1 MTESEQRY
9 VSNLLRSAMREKYGR
24 LVSAAKLSR
33 DLHIWSEGR
42 FYVSAESVRK
52 WLIGQNQPRY
62 QALVVLEAFFGYR
75 FVEET
80 CTDVNK
86 QLVRPIHSLSKG
98 GFESLKDTACE

>member
-1 MTESEQRY
+1 MTESEQSY

-24 LVSAAKLSR
+24 SVSAAKLSR

-52 WLIGQNQPRY
+52 WLIGRNRPRY

-80 CTDVNK
+80 CSNVNK
-86 QLVRPIHSLSKG
+86 RLDRPIDRSSEAAIG
-98 GFESLKDTACE
+98 SFKDTARR